1 MFNQDIRR
9 EASEAGVKLW
19 QIAEA
24 LGMNDGNF
32 SRRLR
37 RELPDEEK
45 AQIRAIISKL
55 SEANINETKND

>member
-9 EASEAGVKLW
+9 EASAAGVKLW
-19 QIAEA
+19 QIAAA

-45 AQIRAIISKL
+45 ARIRAIISKL
-55 SEANINETKND
+55 SEANTNETKDD